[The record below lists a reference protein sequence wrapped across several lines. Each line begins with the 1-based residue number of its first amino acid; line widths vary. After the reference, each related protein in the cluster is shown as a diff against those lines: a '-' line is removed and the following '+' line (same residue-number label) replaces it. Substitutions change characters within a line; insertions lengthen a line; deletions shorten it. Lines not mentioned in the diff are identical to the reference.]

1 MRLDAPESAAA
12 SAQYLS
18 VLNWADGPRGG
29 RPSLIEGARQRLE
42 NLGTPAAVMA
52 EIDRTRKV
60 PLTIT
65 WSAPRDGIVLE
76 RTAID
81 GMRRSEERRVGKE
94 CVSTCRSRWAPYH

>member
-42 NLGTPAAVMA
+42 NLVTPAAVMA

-81 GMRRSEERRVGKE
+81 GMRAEVGENLFQIGRAACRERGDRYV
-94 CVSTCRSRWAPYH
+94 